1 MAIIKC
7 RLLLAE
13 AKAALVASDPPPAK
27 LTAEERND
35 EAHSCKWDA
44 GCGEK
49 NRLID
54 ERNEKTDCLFLDV
67 IRAIDR
73 PHDSATIS
81 DVLEVL
87 KASQAPVTG
96 WSTYIPEQ
104 IKTWTK
110 QSTPIRRA
118 TRTHAKTHSTTGQV
132 RDNEGATSKG
142 HQSLT
147 STPLPTVRQLYTSAE
162 VEQTESAELAEGCKP
177 ALSSERATR
186 RTTTWERLAG
196 WDVTLTW

>member
-35 EAHSCKWDA
+35 EADSCKWDA

-142 HQSLT
+142 TFLWQYWG
-147 STPLPTVRQLYTSAE
+147 V
-162 VEQTESAELAEGCKP
+162 V
-177 ALSSERATR
+177 
-186 RTTTWERLAG
+186 
-196 WDVTLTW
+196 